1 MLAESGGVARCECG
15 GEAMENGVVSV
26 ENSRGVSEFSGVPV
40 VVCREN
46 GGLRLRV
53 NAYDVGFVGLIN
65 GGEGEEREE

>member
-1 MLAESGGVARCECG
+1 
-15 GEAMENGVVSV
+15 MENGVVSV
-26 ENSRGVSEFSGVPV
+26 EYLRGVSEFSGVPV

-65 GGEGEEREE
+65 GGEGEEREEGKEEEE

>member
-1 MLAESGGVARCECG
+1 
-15 GEAMENGVVSV
+15 MENGVVSV
-26 ENSRGVSEFSGVPV
+26 EYLRRVSEFSGVPV

-65 GGEGEEREE
+65 GGE